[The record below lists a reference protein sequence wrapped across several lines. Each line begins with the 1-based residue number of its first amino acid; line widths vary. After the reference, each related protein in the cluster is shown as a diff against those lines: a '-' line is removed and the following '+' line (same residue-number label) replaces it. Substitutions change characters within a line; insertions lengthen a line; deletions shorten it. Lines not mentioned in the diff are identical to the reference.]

1 MPVTNS
7 PPYFIKARSLVSDI
21 ENLEHLLPEQYPNYQ
36 DDYQNELEIPKK
48 VAKRVAQQQI
58 REKMSVPTR
67 VQPKRAQKSKPTP
80 ISPQP
85 QRKKEKIKAQPKK
98 IATKER
104 KAPTPRVISPK
115 PEKKCEESLH
125 TKEFANEEEDDLIEI
140 EHANQRNYP
149 EFKTIEKPLQKRQR
163 LEIASEIDELNQRFA
178 MKKIQNLENYQ
189 MELSQIIKKNCLQ
202 G

>member
-1 MPVTNS
+1 M
-7 PPYFIKARSLVSDI
+7 SDI
-21 ENLEHLLPEQYPNYQ
+21 ENLEHLLPEQYPNFQ

-48 VAKRVAQQQI
+48 VAKRVSQQQI
-58 REKMSVPTR
+58 REKMSVPSR
-67 VQPKRAQKSKPTP
+67 VQPKRALKSKPTP
-80 ISPQP
+80 ISQQP

-98 IATKER
+98 IATKKR
-104 KAPTPRVISPK
+104 IAPTPRVISPK
-115 PEKKCEESLH
+115 PDKKCEESLR
-125 TKEFANEEEDDLIEI
+125 TKEFANEEEDNLIEI
-140 EHANQRNYP
+140 ENANQRNYP

-163 LEIASEIDELNQRFA
+163 LEMASEIDELNQRFT